1 MQASSLQASL
11 QVVGPSRDRH
21 QELNFRK
28 WKGQSIQHRRQ
39 HHTSLDDV
47 FGCSLSS
54 SQPTQ
59 NTRYLQGPLP
69 THFTDSFLRN
79 GHQVLLQ
86 SQCMGHLHRVETQR
100 ILCLGLSEEA
110 LLNISEFL
118 LYIFFTEQLTLI
130 SWI

>member
-11 QVVGPSRDRH
+11 KVVGLSRDRH

-28 WKGQSIQHRRQ
+28 WKGQSTQHGCQ
-39 HHTSLDDV
+39 HHTNLDDV

-59 NTRYLQGPLP
+59 NTHYLQGPLP

-79 GHQVLLQ
+79 LHQVLLQ
-86 SQCMGHLHRVETQR
+86 SQCMGHLHRVETQG
-100 ILCLGLSEEA
+100 ILFGAE
-110 LLNISEFL
+110 
-118 LYIFFTEQLTLI
+118 
-130 SWI
+130 